1 MVNRVD
7 EKTIITL
14 TDAAVAHIHKIIEQ
28 RGSGI
33 GFRLSVKITGCSGFM
48 YNPEIVDDIKSGD
61 IKITTPQGL
70 QVFIDPA
77 CVDIIKGTT
86 LDFVK
91 KELGQHQLQFN
102 NPNVASECGCG
113 ESFNLKEDADDE

>member
-1 MVNRVD
+1 MNAN
-7 EKTIITL
+7 IIKL
-14 TDAAVAHIHKIIEQ
+14 TDAAVAHINKTIAQ
-28 RGSGI
+28 RGGGI
-33 GFRLSVKITGCSGFM
+33 GFRISVKETGCSGFM
-48 YNPEIVDDIKSGD
+48 YKPEIVDEIKSD
-61 IKITTPQGL
+61 DLQITTSQGL
-70 QVFIDPA
+70 RVFIDPD

-91 KELGQHQLQFN
+91 KELGQHQLLFN